1 MKSPGILLL
10 LLAFPAIG
18 GASELASSPEVLPS
32 PQGSGKGIWKSAYA
46 KAQKLVGEFTLEEK
60 VNVTRGFTA
69 DNVCAGNTGTV
80 LRLGWPGMCLHDA
93 GNGVRAT
100 DLVNSY
106 PSALH
111 VGASWDKNL
120 TYQRGLY
127 MAKEFKA
134 KGVNVLLGPNAGPLG
149 RTPLGGRNW
158 EGFSVD
164 PYLSGQ
170 LCAETIIGHQDAGV
184 IANVKHFIGNEQ
196 ETFRR
201 PYFGVEAASS
211 NIDDKTLHE
220 FYLWP
225 FVDSVKA
232 GVASV
237 MCSYNRINNT
247 YGCENSKLMNG
258 VLKSEL
264 SFDGFVL
271 LDWNAHHTLESA
283 NAGLDLVMPQGGSFG
298 ENLTQAVGNGTV
310 SEARVTDMATRIIA
324 AWYLTGQDADF
335 PSPGIG
341 MQNLTLPHKQ
351 VEGRIPES
359 RPVIL
364 EGAIA
369 GHVLVKNE
377 NNALPFRKNPKM
389 LSVFGYD
396 ATVPATKNTDKLF
409 ELGYTSSP
417 AMGQAVLGT
426 EEHFDQAAKGGTI
439 VSGGRA
445 AANSPPYMSDPLSAI
460 QHRAAKDGSW
470 VNWDLSS
477 FDPGVNAASDVC
489 LVFINAIA
497 TEGWDRDGLHDDFSD
512 GLVLN
517 VASKCANTIVVI
529 HAAGIRLVDQ
539 WIEHPNVTA
548 TIIAHLPGQDSGRAL
563 VKLLYGEASF
573 SGKLP
578 YTLAKNET
586 DYVPYAPCGR
596 AQGDTDP
603 QCDFTE
609 GVYVDYRAF
618 DERDI
623 TPRYEFGFG
632 LSYTTFE
639 YSALAVKVERAS
651 SNDLWQTLATVKA
664 KVRNTGVVLGEEVAQ
679 LYVGIPN
686 SPPKQL
692 RGFEKVALDEG
703 EAAEIQFELTRRDLS
718 VWDVVQQQW
727 VLQSGNYTIFVE
739 SQPIIVTFATIKMPG
754 WTSFLNGLLTLC
766 ITLLV
771 AAELPANATE
781 LDLVFPRSDGR
792 YAETDQGIPVL
803 LSLQHPQLA
812 YHYGWGFRWT
822 ISLDKSLHLAASGTL
837 GAVIHNDTEY
847 SANSTHLEVAFTDHL
862 APGAYTFE
870 WLFGMGP
877 WCEYLPGSAAYDYN
891 PGLSEGSFGFAIEE
905 GAPTPTFTGTCPTPV
920 GAISFTG
927 LTTWHGLYA
936 SLDSPT
942 ATTMFCAMTA
952 PVTHE
957 PEPCLATVDAVQERS
972 ISSRLQ
978 WGSFAPAA
986 TANASSESKAVRLQ
1000 VPGMAVFWLAGIAGM
1015 LASLFMS

>member
-1 MKSPGILLL
+1 MWSPGILLL
-10 LLAFPAIG
+10 ALQAIG
-18 GASELASSPEVLPS
+18 GAAELASSPEVLPS
-32 PQGSGKGIWKSAYA
+32 PKGSGKGIWKTAYA
-46 KAQKLVGEFTLEEK
+46 KAQKLVDEFTLEEK

-80 LRLGWPGMCLHDA
+80 PRLGWPGLCLHDA

-111 VGASWDKNL
+111 SGASWDKNL

-127 MAKEFKA
+127 MGKEFKA

-170 LCAETIIGHQDAGV
+170 LCAESIIGHQDAGV
-184 IANVKHFIGNEQ
+184 IANVKHLIGNEQ

-220 FYLWP
+220 LYLWP
-225 FVDSVKA
+225 FVDSVRA

-271 LDWNAHHTLESA
+271 LDWNAPHTLESA
-283 NAGLDLVMPQGGSFG
+283 NAGLDMVMPQGGSFG
-298 ENLTQAVGNGTV
+298 ENLTQAVANGSV
-310 SEARVTDMATRIIA
+310 SESRVTDMATRIVA
-324 AWYLTGQDADF
+324 AWYLTDQDIDF
-335 PSPGIG
+335 PVPGIG

-351 VEGRIPES
+351 VDARIPES

-377 NNALPFRKNPKM
+377 NNTLPFRKNPKM

-445 AANSPPYMSDPLSAI
+445 AANSPPYISDPLGAL

-470 VNWDLSS
+470 VNWDLTS

-517 VASKCANTIVVI
+517 VASKCANTIVII

-548 TIIAHLPGQDSGRAL
+548 TIIAHLPGQDSGQAL

-586 DYVPYAPCGR
+586 DYDPYGPCGR
-596 AQGDTDP
+596 APDDPNP

-618 DERDI
+618 DARKI

-639 YSALAVKVERAS
+639 YSSLAVKVERAS
-651 SNDLWQTLATVKA
+651 TSDIWQTLATVKA
-664 KVRNTGVVLGEEVAQ
+664 TVTNTGAVRGEEVAQ
-679 LYVGIPN
+679 LYVAIPN

-692 RGFEKVALDEG
+692 RGFEKVVLDKG
-703 EAAEIQFELTRRDLS
+703 EAAEIQFDLTQRDFS

-727 VLQSGNYTIFVE
+727 VLQSGNYTIFVGA
-739 SQPIIVTFATIKMPG
+739 S
-754 WTSFLNGLLTLC
+754 SRD
-766 ITLLV
+766 
-771 AAELPANATE
+771 LP
-781 LDLVFPRSDGR
+781 
-792 YAETDQGIPVL
+792 
-803 LSLQHPQLA
+803 
-812 YHYGWGFRWT
+812 
-822 ISLDKSLHLAASGTL
+822 
-837 GAVIHNDTEY
+837 
-847 SANSTHLEVAFTDHL
+847 
-862 APGAYTFE
+862 
-870 WLFGMGP
+870 
-877 WCEYLPGSAAYDYN
+877 
-891 PGLSEGSFGFAIEE
+891 LSE
-905 GAPTPTFTGTCPTPV
+905 TFDV
-920 GAISFTG
+920 
-927 LTTWHGLYA
+927 
-936 SLDSPT
+936 
-942 ATTMFCAMTA
+942 
-952 PVTHE
+952 
-957 PEPCLATVDAVQERS
+957 
-972 ISSRLQ
+972 
-978 WGSFAPAA
+978 
-986 TANASSESKAVRLQ
+986 
-1000 VPGMAVFWLAGIAGM
+1000 
-1015 LASLFMS
+1015 